1 MNGAFILVGCDG
13 DPKPGSQQDL
23 EDPYNPDKALE
34 EFQET
39 SLHLWLRGHL
49 LFLLKRSSP
58 GGQGGGCLPRTEKQG
73 EERVSRRGKERLIR
87 VLEEENPANAHSLIL
102 LLGPGVLK

>member
-13 DPKPGSQQDL
+13 NPKPGSQQDL
-23 EDPYNPDKALE
+23 ENPYNPDKALE

-49 LFLLKRSSP
+49 LFLLNRSSP
-58 GGQGGGCLPRTEKQG
+58 GGQGGGCLPQTEKRG
-73 EERVSRRGKERLIR
+73 EERDSRRCKEQLIS
-87 VLEEENPANAHSLIL
+87 VLDEENPANEHRVIL
-102 LLGPGVLK
+102 LLSPGVLK

>member
-34 EFQET
+34 EFRET

-49 LFLLKRSSP
+49 LFLLKKTSP
-58 GGQGGGCLPRTEKQG
+58 GVQGGGCLPQTEKRE
-73 EERVSRRGKERLIR
+73 EERASRRRKERLIT
-87 VLEEENPANAHSLIL
+87 VLEEENPANAHRVNHLHS
-102 LLGPGVLK
+102 PGVLK